1 MRDSM
6 RDLIDEAG
14 PHQWKRVWINMRL
27 SLIFLMRDLIRD
39 WIFLRLSLIV
49 LCITKYLWGRASLI
63 WIFQQYWHNLADKL
77 TSAKGFFL
85 VALIWGAYYTPTV
98 KFERHHSW
106 SLSNWNATT
115 QLTDKR
121 VRQGLTPAPVVR
133 QSLEPAPPLEAEPRT
148 TTRCEAGPR
157 TGATTR
163 GRASHHHLLWGRA
176 SNQQPTANSKK
187 ATTTTT
193 INTAWWQQTTKS
205 TKQHIK

>member
-1 MRDSM
+1 M
-6 RDLIDEAG
+6 RDLIDEAE

-133 QSLEPAPPLEAEPRT
+133 QSLEPAPPLEAEPCT

-157 TGATTR
+157 TGATAMVKPT
-163 GRASHHHLLWGRA
+163 
-176 SNQQPTANSKK
+176 NQPTNSNNNNNNHGVV
-187 ATTTTT
+187 TTNNK
-193 INTAWWQQTTKS
+193 INQTTHKI
-205 TKQHIK
+205 TQ